1 MDPLQ
6 YLKAVQEYLGILHN
20 EFMLQRT
27 LCRLLGNSTTEL
39 LRLSR
44 LILSIVLEV
53 GSIRSPHPAM
63 SRYAPY
69 ITVFFGLPPAGVLA
83 VELHQYKHRLSTS
96 TPDFAWA
103 QVIQD
108 LSVLVSNL
116 KWMYSPG
123 DGNYQLADQARQS
136 VQQILNAALAE
147 PSTLEPAI
155 TPFDG
160 YTTESM
166 LDNFFW
172 LNNTEFGTDFWTNLP
187 DNLAFP

>member
-69 ITVFFGLPPAGVLA
+69 ININAGFCVG
-83 VELHQYKHRLSTS
+83 
-96 TPDFAWA
+96 
-103 QVIQD
+103 
-108 LSVLVSNL
+108 
-116 KWMYSPG
+116 PG
-123 DGNYQLADQARQS
+123 DSGLERSCLQLEMDVFTRRWQLSACRPSPTIRATNPKRR
-136 VQQILNAALAE
+136 ACRALH
-147 PSTLEPAI
+147 
-155 TPFDG
+155 
-160 YTTESM
+160 
-166 LDNFFW
+166 
-172 LNNTEFGTDFWTNLP
+172 FGTRN
-187 DNLAFP
+187 NAV